1 MQTSTVTSNSRPAWP
16 TDCPWFA
23 YRNAATDLAALCG
36 DGRMEDRTSGVAAVV
51 VGAALA
57 VVGLF
62 EFVRPGLAA
71 VPFEPFATGAL
82 VVAAGVV
89 LAAAGG
95 LATGAGGDPL
105 ALRAATMVGLGT
117 LALAVVQSESLLF
130 GGVFWL
136 ALVAA
141 ALVAA
146 GAYRTWDLLGREAG
160 GTESG

>member
-1 MQTSTVTSNSRPAWP
+1 
-16 TDCPWFA
+16 
-23 YRNAATDLAALCG
+23 
-36 DGRMEDRTSGVAAVV
+36 MEGRTSGVAAVV

-62 EFVRPGLAA
+62 EFVRPGLAV

-95 LATGAGGDPL
+95 LATAAAGDPL
-105 ALRAATMVGLGT
+105 ALRTATMVGLGT

-146 GAYRTWDLLGREAG
+146 GAYRTWDLVGREAG
-160 GTESG
+160 GTERG